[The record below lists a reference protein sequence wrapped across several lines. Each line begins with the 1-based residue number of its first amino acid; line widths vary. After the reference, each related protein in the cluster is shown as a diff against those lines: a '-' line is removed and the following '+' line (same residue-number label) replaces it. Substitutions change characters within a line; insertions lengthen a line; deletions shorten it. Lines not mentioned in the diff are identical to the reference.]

1 MSESFDRLRTGPLRI
16 LFVMPYLPSLIRV
29 RPYNLIRALAQ
40 RGHYLTLLALHPP
53 GDDAGGLSNLRS
65 WCESVRVVHLPR
77 WRTLWNG
84 LRALPTSVPFQAAYS
99 RSPEM
104 IDLIQR
110 TLKEERY
117 DVMHLEHLRG
127 AELIRD
133 LTRHRG
139 EPHGPACR
147 EPRRTEDSAGGNTG
161 SPPLVFDAVDSISL
175 LFERARQGA
184 PRWQSRLLA
193 WLDLERT
200 RRYEGQLLQRFS
212 RVLVTS
218 PEDRDTLAAL
228 AARSTGEPTNQLTD
242 PAQGRTDNRLIV
254 LPNGV
259 DLGYFKPLREPR
271 QPDTVVFSGKMSY
284 HANTAAALD
293 LVQLVMPMV
302 WAERPQTQVWL
313 AGKDPPGVLRA
324 LTADP
329 RVTVTG
335 TVPDLRPY
343 VGRAAVA
350 VTPLRYGVGIQNKV
364 LEAMAL
370 STPVVT
376 TPAACQALAA
386 QAGTHLLVGDS
397 PPALAQAILSLLSDD
412 DRRDRL
418 GEAGRHY
425 VETHH
430 DWDRIAARLESVYQ
444 DAIDQ
449 RSF

>member
-1 MSESFDRLRTGPLRI
+1 MIEPLRI

-40 RGHYLTLLALHPP
+40 RGHYLTLLALQPP

-104 IDLIQR
+104 IDLIQC

-117 DVMHLEHLRG
+117 DVIHLEHLRG
-127 AELIRD
+127 AELSPA
-133 LTRHRG
+133 L
-139 EPHGPACR
+139 PGPAPWPCR
-147 EPRRTEDSAGGNTG
+147 ATAGGPRQG
-161 SPPLVFDAVDSISL
+161 SPAPRIPNTEYQIPLVFDAVDSISL

-193 WLDLERT
+193 WLDLGRT
-200 RRYEGQLLQRFS
+200 RHYEGQFLQRFS
-212 RVLVTS
+212 HVLVTS
-218 PEDRDTLAAL
+218 PEDRDALAAL
-228 AARSTGEPTNQLTD
+228 ATQPVVGQDGITYPAGSTGLSS
-242 PAQGRTDNRLIV
+242 DNRLIV

-259 DLGYFKPLREPR
+259 DLGYFKPLCEPR

-370 STPVVT
+370 GTPVVT

-386 QAGTHLLVGDS
+386 QAGVHLLVGDS

-418 GEAGRHY
+418 GEAGRDY

-449 RSF
+449 RFF